1 MIKKVNK
8 DTLIDNAIKE
18 NPALAEDFFKMGMMC
33 IGCPMSASETIE
45 QGCQAHGMTDKQIS
59 KFVDLLNKK
68 LEKKAKKKKSIK
80 KMILK
85 RKSKK

>member
-1 MIKKVNK
+1 MKVTK
-8 DTLIDNAIKE
+8 DTLIDEAIKN
-18 NPALAEDFFKMGMMC
+18 NPNLAEDFFKMGMMC
-33 IGCPMSASETIE
+33 IGCPLSTSETIE
-45 QGCQAHGMTDKQIS
+45 RGCQAHGMTDKQIS
-59 KFVDLLNKK
+59 GFIDLLKKK